1 MLVSE
6 LITKIIRETGYL
18 QALEQEE
25 SIENQTR
32 IENIAEFVAVAQEY
46 ERETESPSL
55 ADFLENIALVSDLD
69 EKNEEESGEF
79 ITLMTLHSAK
89 GLEFPVVFIPG
100 MEEGVFPGYRSIG
113 NDAEIEEE
121 RRLCYVGITRA
132 REKLHISCA
141 KRRTLFGNTSCNAP
155 SRFLDEIPEE
165 LLEGYKK
172 YPKLD
177 PTYEQANNYTTSN
190 NLIGRKIDSN
200 YMSRIGG
207 LNNLSYR
214 GSASGER
221 VVAKAVN
228 SDLSVFEKGKFVMHK
243 RFGAGVITNIT
254 PENDDLMLEIMFE
267 NAGMKRLMA
276 KFAQLEVYGS

>member
-1 MLVSE
+1 MEADKILPSS
-6 LITKIIRETGYL
+6 TKNSVA
-18 QALEQEE
+18 ALF
-25 SIENQTR
+25 T
-32 IENIAEFVAVAQEY
+32 AFMV
-46 ERETESPSL
+46 
-55 ADFLENIALVSDLD
+55 
-69 EKNEEESGEF
+69 
-79 ITLMTLHSAK
+79 
-89 GLEFPVVFIPG
+89 
-100 MEEGVFPGYRSIG
+100 
-113 NDAEIEEE
+113 
-121 RRLCYVGITRA
+121 
-132 REKLHISCA
+132 
-141 KRRTLFGNTSCNAP
+141 
-155 SRFLDEIPEE
+155 LDEIPEE

-177 PTYEQANNYTTSN
+177 STYEQANNYTSSN

-214 GSASGER
+214 GAASEKISA
-221 VVAKAVN
+221 KQVN
-228 SDLSVFEKGKFVMHK
+228 SDLSIFEKGKFVMHK